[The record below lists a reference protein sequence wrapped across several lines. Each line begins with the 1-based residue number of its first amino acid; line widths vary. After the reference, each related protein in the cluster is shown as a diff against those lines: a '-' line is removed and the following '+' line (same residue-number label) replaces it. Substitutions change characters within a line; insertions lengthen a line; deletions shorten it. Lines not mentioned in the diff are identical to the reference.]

1 MKDVRFRNIYN
12 GEEVIC
18 NDTKREEIIEGIKYL
33 IVHRHGNDRS
43 FLMRK
48 DALKKITKDDK
59 YTV

>member
-1 MKDVRFRNIYN
+1 MKEVLFRNIYN

-18 NDTKREEIIEGIKYL
+18 NDTSKEEIIEGIKYL
-33 IVHRHGNDRS
+33 IVHRQGNDRS

-48 DALKKITKDDK
+48 DALKKINKNDR